1 MNHLFHSFN
10 LFTSSSR
17 DMNRAEYSL
26 HEVISVK
33 DITPTVFVVR
43 LTRNNLEF
51 KTGQHINVGPA
62 ESGYTR
68 EYSIYSGEDEEFL
81 EILVKEVLDGWVSPQ
96 LHQLKVGEQVM
107 VEPPLGYFYL
117 PDPLPTEKRP
127 TEIRPTDKMP
137 TGKVPD
143 QLPAEKVP
151 ADQMPTDKKLLFVA
165 TGTGIAPYHSF
176 LKTRPHLDYH
186 LIHGITDASEA
197 CEKDFYGPQRLT
209 LCTTQKQDG
218 DYNGRV
224 TQWLQQN
231 DLSPYQHIYLCGNRN
246 MINDTFT
253 LLKEKG
259 FPMDNIHAE
268 AYF

>member
-1 MNHLFHSFN
+1 
-10 LFTSSSR
+10 
-17 DMNRAEYSL
+17 MNRAEYSL
-26 HEVISVK
+26 HKVISVK

-43 LTRNNLEF
+43 LTRNNLAF

-62 ESGYTR
+62 DSGYTR
-68 EYSIYSGEDEEFL
+68 EYSIYSGEEEDFL

-96 LHQLKVGEQVM
+96 LHQLKPGDQVM

-117 PDPLPTEKRP
+117 PKPLPTEMVQ
-127 TEIRPTDKMP
+127 TNQMLTDKVHDQIPAEKMP
-137 TGKVPD
+137 TENK
-143 QLPAEKVP
+143 PAEKVP
-151 ADQMPTDKKLLFVA
+151 TEKRLTDKTPGDKKFLFVA

-176 LKTRPHLDYH
+176 LKTHPHLDYH
-186 LIHGITDASEA
+186 LIHGITDAAEA
-197 CEKDFYGPQRLT
+197 CEKTFYNPQRLT

-218 DYNGRV
+218 DYHGRV

-259 FPMDNIHAE
+259 FPMENIHAE